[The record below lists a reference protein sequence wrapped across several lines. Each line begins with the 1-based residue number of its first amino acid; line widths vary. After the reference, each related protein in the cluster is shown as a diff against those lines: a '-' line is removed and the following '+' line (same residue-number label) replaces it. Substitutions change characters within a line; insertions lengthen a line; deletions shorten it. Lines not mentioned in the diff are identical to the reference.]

1 MAREIVET
9 KRHSPSL
16 PFAEGREGFLSQVF
30 LHLSRHGEFKED
42 DPTMRRQAVRTT
54 ALVLGVLLAAAP
66 SIRAGTITYGDVVR
80 AADASAR
87 MRSAAEVRLG
97 AQGGAA
103 QSAAAQNGAS
113 TSTTQQPAGTQQV
126 AQQTGTQNPSTPSD
140 PTLSQSGGKVETVDL
155 GDVTGTVCDCGE
167 IPTSPIP
174 KAGLPWWPLL
184 GGIPLICLSGICTGD
199 DNPPDTPNPPPP
211 PPPPPPQV
219 PEPATLLLFGSGLLA
234 LGARARR
241 RYGLKKLSEQAET

>member
-1 MAREIVET
+1 
-9 KRHSPSL
+9 
-16 PFAEGREGFLSQVF
+16 
-30 LHLSRHGEFKED
+30 
-42 DPTMRRQAVRTT
+42 MRRQAVRTT
-54 ALVLGVLLAAAP
+54 ALALGVLLAAAP
-66 SIRAGTITYGDVVR
+66 SIRAGTITFGDVVR

-97 AQGGAA
+97 AQSGTAR
-103 QSAAAQNGAS
+103 SATTQNGAA
-113 TSTTQQPAGTQQV
+113 TSTTTQQQSGTQQT
-126 AQQTGTQNPSTPSD
+126 AQSGTQNPSTPSD

-167 IPTSPIP
+167 IPSTPIP

-199 DNPPDTPNPPPP
+199 KDTPPNPPPP
-211 PPPPPPQV
+211 PTPPPPGV

-241 RYGLKKLSEQAET
+241 RHGLKKLADKTLTATEEV

>member
-1 MAREIVET
+1 
-9 KRHSPSL
+9 
-16 PFAEGREGFLSQVF
+16 
-30 LHLSRHGEFKED
+30 
-42 DPTMRRQAVRTT
+42 MRRQTVRTT
-54 ALVLGVLLAAAP
+54 AMVLGVLLAAAP
-66 SIRAGTITYGDVVR
+66 AARAGTITFGDVVR

-87 MRSAAEVRLG
+87 TRTAAEVRLRLG

-103 QSAAAQNGAS
+103 QDPSAQSAS
-113 TSTTQQPAGTQQV
+113 TSATQQQQQTSTQQPSGT
-126 AQQTGTQNPSTPSD
+126 APSAPSD
-140 PTLSQSGGKVETVDL
+140 PTLSQSGGRVETVDL

-167 IPTSPIP
+167 IPATPIP

-199 DNPPDTPNPPPP
+199 HDTPPGPTPPPP
-211 PPPPPPQV
+211 PPPPGV

-241 RYGLKKLSEQAET
+241 RYGKRLAEETAGATTEEV